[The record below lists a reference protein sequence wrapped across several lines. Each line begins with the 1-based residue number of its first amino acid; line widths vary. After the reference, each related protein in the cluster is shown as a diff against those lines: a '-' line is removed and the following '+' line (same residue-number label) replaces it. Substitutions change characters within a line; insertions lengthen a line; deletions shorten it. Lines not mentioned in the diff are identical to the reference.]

1 MGKSSRR
8 KKTRDSASDGITPAS
23 GTSLFKSNVLLGAV
37 IPLLLITI
45 LSALVYS
52 NTLKSPFQLDD
63 NYLIGDNFTI
73 KDFSYFLEPS
83 RVKDSPFYSALIGRY
98 AGYLTFALNYKIHG
112 LNVYGYHITNTLI
125 HILNG
130 LLVYLL
136 VSLTFKTPFLMESS
150 LKKHSGL
157 IAIFSS
163 LLFVSH
169 PVQTEAVTYIFQ
181 RLASLVTSFYLLSLV
196 CYIKHRTTE
205 QQPTAGGNPNS
216 RAIDHSPAALLR
228 DCATAPYI
236 FSILF
241 AVLAM
246 KTKENA
252 FTLPLVISAYEF
264 SFFKGPV
271 RQRILRLLPLLM
283 TLLIIPITL
292 TGTDKPVVSMV
303 TEMTDAARGDISI
316 SRSDYLFTQFRVI
329 ATYIRLLFFPLDQ
342 TFDYD
347 YPVFNSFFNTEVFL
361 SFLFLLSVLGSGIY
375 LFYRSRITDHALRLI
390 AFGIFWF
397 FMTLLVESSI
407 IPIPMIICEYRVYL
421 PSAGPFI
428 SIVTGAFLLAGGFDE
443 KRTKIITTSFFVP
456 LLILFSIAAYARNAV
471 WDNRISLWEDVV
483 KKAPNKERGHTN
495 LANAYKAEGMA
506 DKAKKHFEIA
516 ANLKPDSA
524 KANYNLAVILWAEGS
539 ENKAMEHY
547 KEALRLAPNYA
558 EAHNNLGVAY
568 KTRGMTDKAIE
579 HYEAALKL
587 RSNYV
592 EAHNNLGDAYSSKKL
607 LEKAIEQYKA
617 ALSLDPNFAEAH
629 NNLGTA
635 YKAKGITDKAV
646 EHYMTAIRFKPDML
660 EAHYNLGYIYF
671 EKNDMAN
678 ARREFQAVLRIKPDM
693 KYAQQLLNNISAA
706 EKQKQH

>member
-1 MGKSSRR
+1 MGKASRK
-8 KKTRDSASDGITPAS
+8 KKTRDSAFDGITPAS
-23 GTSLFKSNVLLGAV
+23 GTSLFKSNVLLGAL

-45 LSALVYS
+45 VGVLVYS

-83 RVKDSPFYSALIGRY
+83 TAKGSPFYSALVGRY
-98 AGYLTFALNYKIHG
+98 VGYLTFALNYKMHG
-112 LNVYGYHITNTLI
+112 LNVYGYHIVNIAI

-136 VSLTFKTPFLMESS
+136 ILLTFKTPFLMESS

-157 IAIFSS
+157 IAMFSS

-181 RLASLVTSFYLLSLV
+181 RLASLATSFYLLSLV
-196 CYIKHRTTE
+196 CYIKYRELSAFTNRRRE
-205 QQPTAGGNPNS
+205 SGKQPSADKKNNIKT
-216 RAIDHSPAALLR
+216 
-228 DCATAPYI
+228 I
-236 FSILF
+236 FFYVLSLISCI
-241 AVLAM
+241 LAM

-252 FTLPLVISAYEF
+252 YTLPLVIAVYEF
-264 SFFKGPV
+264 SFFESPLK
-271 RQRILRLLPLLM
+271 QRIRHLLPLLL
-283 TLLIIPITL
+283 TLLIIPVTL
-292 TGTDKPVVSMV
+292 IGTDKPVVSMITGMADV
-303 TEMTDAARGDISI
+303 TRGDISI

-329 ATYIRLLFFPLDQ
+329 VTYIRLLFFPIDQ

-347 YPVFNSFFNTEVFL
+347 YPVFHSFFNKDVFL
-361 SFLFLLSVLGSGIY
+361 SFLFLLSIFVSGIY
-375 LFYRSRITDHALRLI
+375 LFYRSRVTDYALRLV

-397 FMTLLVESSI
+397 FITLTVESSI
-407 IPIPMIICEYRVYL
+407 VPIPMIICEYRVYL

-428 SIVTGAFLLAGGFDE
+428 SIVTGAFLLIGIVDE
-443 KRTKIITTSFFVP
+443 KRTKIITASLFVP
-456 LLILFSIAAYARNAV
+456 LLIIFSIAAYARNTV

-483 KKAPNKERGHTN
+483 KKAPKKERGHTN
-495 LANAYKAEGMA
+495 LANAYKTEGMA

-516 ANLKPDSA
+516 VNLKPDSA
-524 KANYNLAVILWAEGS
+524 KANYNLAVTLWSEGS
-539 ENKAMEHY
+539 ENKAMEYY

-568 KTRGMTDKAIE
+568 KTRGMTEKAIE

-587 RSNYV
+587 RPGYI

-607 LEKAIEQYKA
+607 FEKAAEQYKA
-617 ALSLDPNFAEAH
+617 ALSIDPNFAEAH

-635 YKAKGITDKAV
+635 YRSRGITDKAV
-646 EHYMTAIRFKPDML
+646 EHYMTAIRLKPDML

-671 EKNDMAN
+671 EKKDMAN

-693 KYAQQLLNNISAA
+693 KYARQLIEFIDTTKN
-706 EKQKQH
+706 KK